1 MVIKISKKVEE
12 HIKKNNLI
20 GIVLK
25 RESLS
30 FGWAGCRD
38 VIQGELVKDNS
49 QIESKDFKYIIE
61 EVQGV
66 KVFIPEYLKNLK
78 NIKISSN
85 FLSLFIKGV
94 ILDVEA
100 DWKI

>member
-1 MVIKISKKVEE
+1 MIEISKKVVN
-12 HIKKNNLI
+12 HIQKNNLV

-25 RESLS
+25 RESLN

-38 VIQGELVKDNS
+38 VIQGELVKDISEIKN
-49 QIESKDFKYIIE
+49 KDMTYIE
-61 EVQGV
+61 EDVQGI
-66 KVFIPEYLKNLK
+66 KVFIPQYLKNLK
-78 NIKISSN
+78 KIKISSN

-100 DWKI
+100 E